1 MIYDD
6 LQRIVGYGLSV
17 IEFYNE
23 DNQLEYIAD
32 LDNMYF
38 DDVDIVFRE
47 NDEPIG
53 IIKLYRYDKKNERTQ
68 HNGKKL

>member
-17 IEFYNE
+17 IEFNNE

-32 LDNMYF
+32 LDNLYF
-38 DDVDIVFRE
+38 DDVDIVFKE
-47 NDEPIG
+47 N
-53 IIKLYRYDKKNERTQ
+53 N
-68 HNGKKL
+68 

>member
-1 MIYDD
+1 MDYDD
-6 LQRIVGYGLSV
+6 LQRIVGYGLTV

-47 NDEPIG
+47 NEEPIG
-53 IIKLYRYDKKNERTQ
+53 IIKLYRYDKKKRTRPT
-68 HNGKKL
+68 

>member
-1 MIYDD
+1 MDYDD
-6 LQRIVGYGLSV
+6 LQRIVGYGLTV

-47 NDEPIG
+47 NEEPIG
-53 IIKLYRYDKKNERTQ
+53 IIKLYRYDKKNERTK

>member
-1 MIYDD
+1 MDYDD
-6 LQRIVGYGLSV
+6 LQRIVGYGLTV

-23 DNQLEYIAD
+23 DNQLEYIAA

-47 NDEPIG
+47 NEEPIG
-53 IIKLYRYDKKNERTQ
+53 IIKLYRYDKKNERAS

>member
-53 IIKLYRYDKKNERTQ
+53 IIKLYRYDKK
-68 HNGKKL
+68 

>member
-1 MIYDD
+1 MDFDD
-6 LQRIVGYGLSV
+6 LQRIVGYGLTV

-47 NDEPIG
+47 NEEPIG
-53 IIKLYRYDKKNERTQ
+53 IIKLYRYDKKNERAQ

>member
-1 MIYDD
+1 MDYDD
-6 LQRIVGYGLSV
+6 LQRIVGYGLTV

-47 NDEPIG
+47 NEEPIG
-53 IIKLYRYDKKNERTQ
+53 IIKLYRYDKKNERAQ

>member
-1 MIYDD
+1 MDYDD
-6 LQRIVGYGLSV
+6 LQRIVGYGLTV

-47 NDEPIG
+47 NEEPIG
-53 IIKLYRYDKKNERTQ
+53 IIKLYRYDKKNERAK

>member
-1 MIYDD
+1 MDYDD
-6 LQRIVGYGLSV
+6 LQRIVGYGLTV

-47 NDEPIG
+47 NEEPIG
-53 IIKLYRYDKKNERTQ
+53 IIKLYRYDKKNERA
-68 HNGKKL
+68 

>member
-1 MIYDD
+1 MDYDD
-6 LQRIVGYGLSV
+6 LQRIVGYGLTV

-47 NDEPIG
+47 NEEPIG
-53 IIKLYRYDKKNERTQ
+53 IIKLYRYDKKNARAQ